1 MKRFNFK
8 KYLFFKNN
16 VYISLKFFIL
26 IYFMLKLFILNNIKK
41 KIGVIS
47 CNHHKNVGNNLIK
60 YSIFIILS
68 NFGFEPQIIGTNP
81 KNFNISF
88 LKKYVKVRTIKNF
101 SEINENDYDI
111 LIVNSDQTWRKWDK
125 DFYDIAF
132 LKFARNWNKNKF
144 IYAASLGFN
153 FWNFSKN
160 DEKLAKVLL
169 KNFSGISV
177 REKKSVNLI
186 KKYLGFKSSFV
197 LDPTFLIDK
206 KYYLTIIKNYKNDKY
221 YNLNYMLIYKVT
233 FSNYTIPKE
242 IDIFIKDASLMFKY
256 KIFNVDTYEKESIEK
271 FLYGINNCKA
281 VITNSYH
288 ATIFSIIFNKPF
300 ISFIS
305 SNDERLPSLKE
316 LLGIEKRIIK
326 YNQKP
331 DYNLL
336 KEPLYINKNK
346 LNYFISII

>member
-1 MKRFNFK
+1 
-8 KYLFFKNN
+8 
-16 VYISLKFFIL
+16 
-26 IYFMLKLFILNNIKK
+26 
-41 KIGVIS
+41 
-47 CNHHKNVGNNLIK
+47 
-60 YSIFIILS
+60 
-68 NFGFEPQIIGTNP
+68 
-81 KNFNISF
+81 
-88 LKKYVKVRTIKNF
+88 
-101 SEINENDYDI
+101 
-111 LIVNSDQTWRKWDK
+111 
-125 DFYDIAF
+125 
-132 LKFARNWNKNKF
+132 
-144 IYAASLGFN
+144 
-153 FWNFSKN
+153 
-160 DEKLAKVLL
+160 
-169 KNFSGISV
+169 
-177 REKKSVNLI
+177 
-186 KKYLGFKSSFV
+186 
-197 LDPTFLIDK
+197 
-206 KYYLTIIKNYKNDKY
+206 
-221 YNLNYMLIYKVT
+221 MLIYKVT